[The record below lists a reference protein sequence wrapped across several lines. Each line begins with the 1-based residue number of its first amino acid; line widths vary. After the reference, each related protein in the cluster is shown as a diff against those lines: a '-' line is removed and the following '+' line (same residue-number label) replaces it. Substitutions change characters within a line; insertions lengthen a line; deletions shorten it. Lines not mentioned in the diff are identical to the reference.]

1 LSIDRPDKRAVQ
13 PTPKSAKVAG
23 SDYAPQYD
31 DGIKRPKRGGIKD
44 DIRVLFFSEIFNQRR
59 MDISSNF
66 LSETLNFEFH
76 PFGLPC

>member
-1 LSIDRPDKRAVQ
+1 
-13 PTPKSAKVAG
+13 
-23 SDYAPQYD
+23 
-31 DGIKRPKRGGIKD
+31 
-44 DIRVLFFSEIFNQRR
+44 VLFFSEIFNQRR